1 VKSLIVG
8 IGNVG
13 ETYAGTRHNIGFDIL
28 DHLAR
33 KKDVQFV
40 QSRHA
45 FITDFRHKGRPFH
58 VVKPTTLVN
67 LSGKAV
73 NYWMKE
79 SGIALNQVLVVT
91 DDVSLPIGKIR
102 LRKKGSDGGHN
113 GLRNIIDAVGSGQFP
128 RLRFGI
134 GNDFPKAKQ
143 VDYVLGKWTD
153 DQKKQLEERIELASD
168 AILKFGT
175 AGIER
180 AMNEFNSK

>member
-1 VKSLIVG
+1 MKTLIVG

-13 ETYAGTRHNIGFDIL
+13 DKYAGTRHNIGFDIL

-33 KKDVQFV
+33 KKDAQFE
-40 QSRHA
+40 QNRHA
-45 FITDFRHKGRPFH
+45 FITDLRHKGSPLYLI
-58 VVKPTTLVN
+58 KPTTLVN

-79 SGIALNQVLVVT
+79 LGIALSQVLVVT
-91 DDVSLPIGKIR
+91 DDVALPLGKIR

-134 GNDFPKAKQ
+134 GNDFPKGKQ

-180 AMNEFNSK
+180 AMNEYNSK

>member
-1 VKSLIVG
+1 MKSLIVG

-13 ETYAGTRHNIGFDIL
+13 NQYAGTRHNVGFDIL
-28 DHLAR
+28 DHLASI
-33 KKDVQFV
+33 KDAHFE

-45 FITDFRHKGRPFH
+45 FITDLRHKGRPFYLI
-58 VVKPTTLVN
+58 KPTTLVN

-79 SGIALNQVLVVT
+79 LGVGLDQVLVVT
-91 DDVSLPIGKIR
+91 DDVALPLGKIR

-113 GLRNIIDAVGSGQFP
+113 GLRNIIEVLGAGQFP

-134 GNDFPKAKQ
+134 GNDYPKGKQ
-143 VDYVLGKWTD
+143 VDYVLGKWTEQ
-153 DQKKQLEERIELASD
+153 QKKELEKRIELASD

-175 AGIER
+175 AGIQR
-180 AMNEFNSK
+180 AMNEFNS